1 MPVSEMWYGGV
12 ARAVVAAALPVFLTC
27 AFPLEGGETAP
38 GAGYVQGS
46 EKAPITIEVFSSL
59 TCPSCAR
66 LHLETLEPL
75 AGSYVADGRVR
86 VVHCLLPSRRDPV
99 GLRAARCAHAA
110 RRLDRFEEVTAA
122 LFATQET
129 WMRSGAIE
137 PVLAEVLSPE
147 EMKRLI
153 ELVDSGELEGEIQG
167 EIEAGRR
174 ARIRATPTMLVRHGT
189 TTTPIVG
196 AVSYGILSRY
206 LERLLEDS

>member
-1 MPVSEMWYGGV
+1 V
-12 ARAVVAAALPVFLTC
+12 RAVVLPVALASALPLQ
-27 AFPLEGGETAP
+27 GGEAAR

-46 EKAPITIEVFSSL
+46 QKAPITIEVFSSL

-66 LHLETLEPL
+66 LHLETLERL

-129 WMRSGAIE
+129 WMRSGDLE

-147 EMKRLI
+147 EMRRLV
-153 ELVDSGELEGEIQG
+153 ELVDSGEVEGEVQG

-174 ARIRATPTMLVRHGT
+174 ARVRATPTMLVRHGT

-196 AVSYGILSRY
+196 AVSYGILCRY
-206 LERLLEDS
+206 LDRLLEGS